1 MSNSQSTS
9 RTRSKRP
16 SNITIPLDKLRPG
29 IVLYHELQECNK
41 NLNKLSTTI
50 SSHQNRIDRLND
62 KILSLNEEIRKKNT
76 LASTEH
82 DLFESDFSK
91 MWAMPATRRT
101 GRGTRRGKKRKKR
114 RSKRR

>member
-16 SNITIPLDKLRPG
+16 SNITIPLDKLRHG

-50 SSHQNRIDRLND
+50 SYQQNKIDRLND

-76 LASTEH
+76 LASTEQ
-82 DLFESDFSK
+82 DLFESDFSR
-91 MWAMPATRRT
+91 MWATRRT